1 MSRSDIRHSIRMK
14 MEIPELNSAELESRV
29 KDKRKSM
36 IENSLNQSARSAIHY
51 DYEAVGLQTLRT
63 PSPKQ
68 QSQSLTP
75 VRAKKKKRKKGKQRA
90 AYHKL
95 FLFADKVD
103 YVLMGVGGT
112 AAVLHGAAVPVFF
125 IYFSR
130 LINDLGHSMFDPKK
144 QTAEVARYSMNFFY
158 LGLHCFI
165 TAWLEVSC
173 WMITGERQSARIRT
187 KYLHAMLTEEVG
199 FFDTDSCTSELVSR
213 ISSDT
218 LLVQEAIGEKREEH
232 T

>member
-1 MSRSDIRHSIRMK
+1 M
-14 MEIPELNSAELESRV
+14 
-29 KDKRKSM
+29 
-36 IENSLNQSARSAIHY
+36 
-51 DYEAVGLQTLRT
+51 GLQSLRT

-68 QSQSLTP
+68 QSRPITP
-75 VRAKKKKRKKGKQRA
+75 KNSSKQTKIRNIKGKVQRV

-95 FLFADKVD
+95 FSFADKVD
-103 YVLMGVGGT
+103 YVLMVVGGT

-130 LINDLGHSMFDPKK
+130 LINDLGHSMGDPMK
-144 QTAEVARYSMNFFY
+144 QTAEVSRYSMNFFY
-158 LGLHCFI
+158 LGIHCLV

-187 KYLHAMLTEEVG
+187 KYLHAILSEEVG

-218 LLVQEAIGEKREEH
+218 LLVQEAIGDKCCLCLLQREGH